1 MIFRLYNQSTIV
13 TVGALW
19 LREFYILL
27 YGFTLVR
34 AKEAIFVK
42 NEHPMFIFRGTVGRD
57 SSF

>member
-1 MIFRLYNQSTIV
+1 MMCPIYNQSTIV

-19 LREFYILL
+19 LREFHILVC
-27 YGFTLVR
+27 GFTLVR

-42 NEHPMFIFRGTVGRD
+42 NEHPMFIFRGNVGRD